1 MLRTNW
7 VSGVAATIA
16 VLLVSATAAIARP
29 LSVEVWTDRG
39 DDAVYTAGDA
49 MQVKVRANDDAYLL
63 VYEINSDGQVTVLFP
78 FRRASGMVEGRST
91 LRLPPEDSRYELTV
105 ESDTGLGYI
114 VALASRRPFR
124 ELPWYLRPFDP
135 QGESVGYEGRHD
147 DTDGFDDDGRV
158 LGDPTVAIERIR
170 RAVLG
175 DPGDLDDFAT
185 SYTTY
190 YVGHEVRYPRYLCN
204 DCHRP
209 GSWSWWD
216 GFDPYYAS
224 CSVFDFRVNWNWCW
238 GPCMWSSHVP
248 YYYYVVRSD
257 CPPRYR
263 GWYDRHD
270 RWSSWD
276 GSRTWSNLWGGPL
289 VRHKSAPPVGYI
301 PPPVKGSDAPRGL
314 PPGFIK
320 SAGGPGGRGSVPIGR
335 NRPDVGQGDRP
346 GGQVW
351 RTPPGAGG
359 TPGVKAPDRAGT
371 REQPRFRPPRPTTP
385 DRDDKGYQPRQD
397 QPRREPAR
405 YDPPRQDQPRREPE
419 RYDPPRQ
426 DQPRREQ
433 PRHDPPRQDQPRHEQ
448 PRYDPPR
455 QDSPRQERPEQPRRE
470 PGGSSGGGK
479 HKGGGR

>member
-209 GSWSWWD
+209 GS
-216 GFDPYYAS
+216 
-224 CSVFDFRVNWNWCW
+224 
-238 GPCMWSSHVP
+238 
-248 YYYYVVRSD
+248 
-257 CPPRYR
+257 
-263 GWYDRHD
+263 
-270 RWSSWD
+270 
-276 GSRTWSNLWGGPL
+276 
-289 VRHKSAPPVGYI
+289 
-301 PPPVKGSDAPRGL
+301 
-314 PPGFIK
+314 
-320 SAGGPGGRGSVPIGR
+320 GRGGMGST
-335 NRPDVGQGDRP
+335 
-346 GGQVW
+346 
-351 RTPPGAGG
+351 RT
-359 TPGVKAPDRAGT
+359 T
-371 REQPRFRPPRPTTP
+371 RRVRCSTS
-385 DRDDKGYQPRQD
+385 
-397 QPRREPAR
+397 A
-405 YDPPRQDQPRREPE
+405 
-419 RYDPPRQ
+419 
-426 DQPRREQ
+426 
-433 PRHDPPRQDQPRHEQ
+433 
-448 PRYDPPR
+448 
-455 QDSPRQERPEQPRRE
+455 
-470 PGGSSGGGK
+470 
-479 HKGGGR
+479 